1 MITSLAQHI
10 AVLLL
15 KKEVIDGKKL
25 DIYIYGFEIMISS
38 AINILIGI
46 IIGTLFFQF
55 IECVIFLVVFIY
67 MRKYCGGYHAD
78 TYLKCNLVFAL
89 NLLAF
94 IAIINLSINFP
105 IYIIIGINI
114 CCIVIIAIFAPIA
127 NVYKPIIIEDRKKH
141 KITAIILGLVFSSI
155 SMMLYF
161 INQHYCI
168 VIDTAL
174 LSVALSM
181 VIEKIR
187 KGSGYN
193 DKEIREENS

>member
-10 AVLLL
+10 AGFLL

-38 AINILIGI
+38 ILNILIALL
-46 IIGTLFFQF
+46 IGLAFSQL
-55 IECVIFLVVFIY
+55 IECVVFLVVFIY
-67 MRKYCGGYHAD
+67 MRKYCGGYHAE
-78 TYLKCNLVFAL
+78 TYLKCNFAFTL
-89 NLLAF
+89 NLLAL
-94 IAIINLSINFP
+94 ISIIKLSINFP

-174 LSVALSM
+174 LSVALSI

-193 DKEIREENS
+193 EKEIREENS